1 MRDSEIIVDNFAG
14 GGGASTGIELA
25 IGRSVDI
32 AINHDPNAVAMHTTN
47 HPDTLH
53 YCESV
58 YSVRPKVA
66 TAGRPVALAWFSP
79 DCFPAGTLVLTQ
91 SGYKKIEDIRVGEF
105 VLTHKRRWRQV
116 VETSN
121 AERPTTKIRGHGHPG
136 LTCSLEHPF
145 YIKARRNVWNNN
157 IRQYRPEYDNAEW
170 VPASLVQKGHYWA
183 TPTSVPEMTIPE
195 MTMYTKGTFLPVDER
210 LLWLAGRYVGDGWT
224 RLTETRAELVIICGK
239 HEVDELEER
248 INMWPRVGHR
258 VIKGELSWCRRE
270 VRTAC
275 QLTANSRALVEWLRK
290 HFGHK
295 AEYKK
300 LPAWLYGAS
309 NALKKAFIDG
319 YMSADGWHGQD
330 AKQGDMFEVNT
341 VSKGLAF
348 GMKQLIST
356 LGYSGT
362 VFVNT
367 NPTCVIEGRMVNAR
381 ASYKVRWREAVC
393 GNHTQTFDDDGLL
406 WAPVRENTPLNRIE
420 RVFNIGVE
428 DDESYVVE
436 GVIVHN
442 CRHFSKAKGAKP
454 VEKAIR
460 GLAWIVLRWGLDVE
474 PRVMMLENVEE
485 FKTWG
490 PLLAAEMRPDP
501 DRVGEIFLA
510 FVGML
515 TTGIPANHPALAECC
530 EFLNISLDSEE
541 ATRLVNG
548 LGYTVEYREL
558 RACDYGA
565 PTIRKRFFMVM
576 RRDGQPIVWPE
587 ATHGDPKSAVVLAGN
602 LAPWRTAAECIDWS
616 IPAPSIFDRKKPL
629 AVNTLKRIARG
640 IQRFVIESASP
651 FIVKCNHTTT
661 RGKYDC
667 FRGQALDDP
676 LQTITKTHG
685 YAIAV
690 PHLTKFRTGATGHPV
705 TEPVPTVTAGTS
717 RRPGGNGHAL
727 GIVEAG
733 LVPFLAG
740 NGGSEYQAKPRPLDK
755 PAHTILK
762 ESRACVVA
770 PVIARQFGA
779 SVGHRADE
787 PSATITAGGGGKSQL
802 VSAFLAKHYGGNYQ
816 GAGVGLD
823 EPAHS
828 VTTVDHHAL
837 VASHLVKLR
846 GTCRDGQ
853 RTNDPMPTVTA
864 GGQHVGEVKTT
875 LAVEDYDEERAQQVL
890 AFLQEYCGEDST
902 GLVEIA
908 GVTYR
913 IVDIGMRMLQ
923 PHELYRAQGFPEWYI
938 IDQDYRGVKYAKDK
952 QVARCGNAVPPP
964 FAEALVRANLPE
976 LCQQKE
982 MAA

>member
-1 MRDSEIIVDNFAG
+1 MKDSEIIVDNFAG

-47 HPDTLH
+47 HPGTLH

-66 TAGRPVALAWFSP
+66 TAGRSVGLAWFSP
-79 DCFPAGTLVLTQ
+79 D
-91 SGYKKIEDIRVGEF
+91 
-105 VLTHKRRWRQV
+105 
-116 VETSN
+116 
-121 AERPTTKIRGHGHPG
+121 
-136 LTCSLEHPF
+136 
-145 YIKARRNVWNNN
+145 
-157 IRQYRPEYDNAEW
+157 
-170 VPASLVQKGHYWA
+170 
-183 TPTSVPEMTIPE
+183 
-195 MTMYTKGTFLPVDER
+195 
-210 LLWLAGRYVGDGWT
+210 
-224 RLTETRAELVIICGK
+224 
-239 HEVDELEER
+239 
-248 INMWPRVGHR
+248 
-258 VIKGELSWCRRE
+258 
-270 VRTAC
+270 
-275 QLTANSRALVEWLRK
+275 
-290 HFGHK
+290 
-295 AEYKK
+295 
-300 LPAWLYGAS
+300 
-309 NALKKAFIDG
+309 
-319 YMSADGWHGQD
+319 
-330 AKQGDMFEVNT
+330 
-341 VSKGLAF
+341 
-348 GMKQLIST
+348 
-356 LGYSGT
+356 
-362 VFVNT
+362 
-367 NPTCVIEGRMVNAR
+367 
-381 ASYKVRWREAVC
+381 
-393 GNHTQTFDDDGLL
+393 
-406 WAPVRENTPLNRIE
+406 
-420 RVFNIGVE
+420 
-428 DDESYVVE
+428 
-436 GVIVHN
+436 

-460 GLAWIVLRWGLDVE
+460 GLAWIVIRWALDVG

-490 PLLAAEMRPDP
+490 PLLVAEMRPDP
-501 DRVGEIFLA
+501 DRIGETFLA

-515 TTGIPANHPALAECC
+515 TSGVPADHPALLECC
-530 EFLNISLDSEE
+530 EFLELSPDSEQ
-541 ATRLVNG
+541 AKRLVAG
-548 LGYTVEYREL
+548 LGYVVDFREL

-587 ATHGDPKSAVVLAGN
+587 ATHGDPKSPAVLAGK
-602 LAPWRTAAECIDWS
+602 LAPWRTVAECIDWS
-616 IPAPSIFDRKKPL
+616 IPAPSIFGRKKPL
-629 AVNTLKRIARG
+629 AENTLRRIARG

-690 PHLTKFRTGATGHPV
+690 PHLTKFRTGATGQPV
-705 TEPVPTVTAGTS
+705 TDPVPTVTAGTS

-802 VSAFLAKHYGGNYQ
+802 VVPTLIQMGYGERPGQAPRLPGLDKPLGTVVAGGGKHAVVGAFLAKHYGGNYT
-816 GAGVGLD
+816 GPGVGLD

-837 VASHLVKLR
+837 VTAQIVGVGGRAGQSRPRDVSEPLQTMTTKADAAMVTSHLIKLR

-853 RTNDPMPTVTA
+853 TTDEPMPTITA

-890 AFLQEYCGEDST
+890 AFLQKYCGEDST
-902 GLVEIA
+902 GLVDIG

-976 LCQQKE
+976 MCLKKDI
-982 MAA
+982 AA

>member
-1 MRDSEIIVDNFAG
+1 MKDSEIIVDNFAG
-14 GGGASTGIELA
+14 GGGASTGIEMA
-25 IGRSVDI
+25 IDRSVDI

-58 YSVRPKVA
+58 YEVRPKVA

-79 DCFPAGTLVLTQ
+79 D
-91 SGYKKIEDIRVGEF
+91 
-105 VLTHKRRWRQV
+105 
-116 VETSN
+116 
-121 AERPTTKIRGHGHPG
+121 
-136 LTCSLEHPF
+136 
-145 YIKARRNVWNNN
+145 
-157 IRQYRPEYDNAEW
+157 
-170 VPASLVQKGHYWA
+170 
-183 TPTSVPEMTIPE
+183 
-195 MTMYTKGTFLPVDER
+195 
-210 LLWLAGRYVGDGWT
+210 
-224 RLTETRAELVIICGK
+224 
-239 HEVDELEER
+239 
-248 INMWPRVGHR
+248 
-258 VIKGELSWCRRE
+258 
-270 VRTAC
+270 
-275 QLTANSRALVEWLRK
+275 
-290 HFGHK
+290 
-295 AEYKK
+295 
-300 LPAWLYGAS
+300 
-309 NALKKAFIDG
+309 
-319 YMSADGWHGQD
+319 
-330 AKQGDMFEVNT
+330 
-341 VSKGLAF
+341 
-348 GMKQLIST
+348 
-356 LGYSGT
+356 
-362 VFVNT
+362 
-367 NPTCVIEGRMVNAR
+367 
-381 ASYKVRWREAVC
+381 
-393 GNHTQTFDDDGLL
+393 
-406 WAPVRENTPLNRIE
+406 
-420 RVFNIGVE
+420 
-428 DDESYVVE
+428 
-436 GVIVHN
+436 

-460 GLAWIVLRWGLDVE
+460 GLAWVVLRWGLDVK
-474 PRVMMLENVEE
+474 PRVMKLENVEE

-490 PLLAAEMRPDP
+490 PLLAGEMRPDP
-501 DRVGEIFLA
+501 ARAGETFEA
-510 FVGML
+510 FIGML
-515 TTGIPANHPALAECC
+515 TTGISADHPALAECC
-530 EFLNISLDSEE
+530 EFLNISLDSED
-541 ATRLVNG
+541 AARLVNG

-576 RRDGQPIVWPE
+576 RCDGKPIVWPE
-587 ATHGDPKSAVVLAGN
+587 ATHGDPKSPAVQAGK

-616 IPAPSIFDRKKPL
+616 IPAPSIFGRKKPL
-629 AVNTLKRIARG
+629 AENTFRRIARG
-640 IQRFVIESASP
+640 IQRFVIGSASP

-667 FRGQALDDP
+667 FRGQSLADP

-690 PHLTKFRTGATGHPV
+690 PHLTKFRTDATGQPV
-705 TEPVPTVTAGTS
+705 TDPVPTVTAGTS
-717 RRPGGNGHAL
+717 TRTGGNGHAL

-802 VSAFLAKHYGGNYQ
+802 VSAFLAKHYGGNYT
-816 GAGVGLD
+816 GPGVGLD

-828 VTTVDHHAL
+828 VTTVDHHAVVAAHLMVNNTGHPGGSMESPAHTVTTGNHHAL

-853 RTNDPMPTVTA
+853 STDEPMPTITA

-875 LAVEDYDEERAQQVL
+875 LAIEDYDEERAQQVL
-890 AFLQEYCGEDST
+890 AFLQQYCGEDST
-902 GLVEIA
+902 GLVDIG

-976 LCQQKE
+976 MCQE
-982 MAA
+982 PVAA

>member
-1 MRDSEIIVDNFAG
+1 MRESEIIVDNFAG

-66 TAGRPVALAWFSP
+66 TAGRRVGLVWFSP
-79 DCFPAGTLVLTQ
+79 D
-91 SGYKKIEDIRVGEF
+91 
-105 VLTHKRRWRQV
+105 
-116 VETSN
+116 
-121 AERPTTKIRGHGHPG
+121 
-136 LTCSLEHPF
+136 
-145 YIKARRNVWNNN
+145 
-157 IRQYRPEYDNAEW
+157 
-170 VPASLVQKGHYWA
+170 
-183 TPTSVPEMTIPE
+183 
-195 MTMYTKGTFLPVDER
+195 
-210 LLWLAGRYVGDGWT
+210 
-224 RLTETRAELVIICGK
+224 
-239 HEVDELEER
+239 
-248 INMWPRVGHR
+248 
-258 VIKGELSWCRRE
+258 
-270 VRTAC
+270 
-275 QLTANSRALVEWLRK
+275 
-290 HFGHK
+290 
-295 AEYKK
+295 
-300 LPAWLYGAS
+300 
-309 NALKKAFIDG
+309 
-319 YMSADGWHGQD
+319 
-330 AKQGDMFEVNT
+330 
-341 VSKGLAF
+341 
-348 GMKQLIST
+348 
-356 LGYSGT
+356 
-362 VFVNT
+362 
-367 NPTCVIEGRMVNAR
+367 
-381 ASYKVRWREAVC
+381 
-393 GNHTQTFDDDGLL
+393 
-406 WAPVRENTPLNRIE
+406 
-420 RVFNIGVE
+420 
-428 DDESYVVE
+428 
-436 GVIVHN
+436 

-460 GLAWIVLRWGLDVE
+460 GLAWIVIRWALDVG

-501 DRVGEIFLA
+501 ARVGETFRA

-530 EFLNISLDSEE
+530 EFLNISLDSED
-541 ATRLVNG
+541 AARLVKG
-548 LGYTVEYREL
+548 LGYIVEYREL

-587 ATHGDPKSAVVLAGN
+587 ATHGDPKSAAVLAGQ
-602 LAPWRTAAECIDWS
+602 LEPWRTAAECIDWS
-616 IPAPSIFDRKKPL
+616 IPAPSIFGRKKSL
-629 AVNTLKRIARG
+629 AENTLKRIARG

-690 PHLTKFRTGATGHPV
+690 PHLTKFRTGATGQEV
-705 TEPVPTVTAGTS
+705 TDPLPTVTAGTAK
-717 RRPGGNGHAL
+717 RPGGNGHAM
-727 GIVEAG
+727 GIVEAE
-733 LVPFLAG
+733 LAPFLAG

-755 PAHTILK
+755 PAHTIMK

-779 SVGHRADE
+779 SIGHRADE

-802 VSAFLAKHYGGNYQ
+802 VSAFLAKHYGGNYT
-816 GAGVGLD
+816 GSGVGLD
-823 EPAHS
+823 EPTHS
-828 VTTVDHHAL
+828 VTTVDHHAVVAAHL
-837 VASHLVKLR
+837 MVNNTGHPGGSMESPAHTVTTGNHHAVVASHLVKLR

-853 RTNDPMPTVTA
+853 RTNDPTPTITA

-875 LAVEDYDEERAQQVL
+875 LAVEDYEEERAQQVL